1 MVPKKSP
8 RIPLELHQIKAY
20 EFYQKRLASGKEGN
34 EIDDWQQAKEYLSQ
48 HPRAIL
54 AWNLKM
60 PYRGGKRLIK
70 RLLLSLQSL
79 VRVAWKLLIFP
90 FWLFQQIPGLFARED
105 KDSRTFAIDV
115 VKTIISALGLIA
127 TLLAGIGLIVN
138 YFNSQAEMQLTQQ
151 RLITER
157 FSKAVEQIGSGKEE
171 VVIGGIY
178 SLERIAKDSPK
189 DQWTIMEVLTSY
201 IRKNSPIPSNKRQLK
216 PEAEEREKTPEKL
229 PSVSIPVQAAL
240 TVIGRRKGDNLA
252 ETTDSNKIKILDLS
266 RTNLRGAN
274 LNRANLNRASL
285 HLANLNG
292 AFLEEANLDGANLNR
307 ANLNGA
313 NLDGAKLIG
322 ANLIGAN
329 LNGANL
335 NGANLNGANLIGAKL
350 IGANLNGANLNGAFL
365 IGAFLIEANLEE
377 ANLNGANLNGAS
389 LNGAFLR
396 GAFLIGA
403 NLNGASLNGAFL
415 RGAFLNGAEGLNPE
429 QIKSA
434 CSWEKAIYTEA
445 KWDEDKQ
452 LWVVADREANQREI
466 EKLKRD
472 KNSDPPNPRLFSAL
486 CDNFCLWNREMLTGD
501 ETSTFP

>member
-8 RIPLELHQIKAY
+8 RIPLELHQIKAHQ
-20 EFYQKRLASGKEGN
+20 FYQKRLASGKEGN
-34 EIDDWQQAKEYLSQ
+34 EIDDWQQAKEYFSQ

-60 PYRGGKRLIK
+60 PYRRGKRLIK

-201 IRKNSPIPSNKRQLK
+201 IRKNSPIPSNIQQLE
-216 PEAEEREKTPEKL
+216 PEERQKALEKL

-274 LNRANLNRASL
+274 LNRANLNRANL
-285 HLANLNG
+285 DGANLNG

-307 ANLNGA
+307 ANLNRA
-313 NLDGAKLIG
+313 NLDGAKLIGANLIGAFLNGANLNGANLNGANLIG

-335 NGANLNGANLIGAKL
+335 NGAFLKGANLIGA
-350 IGANLNGANLNGAFL
+350 F
-365 IGAFLIEANLEE
+365 LEE
-377 ANLNGANLNGAS
+377 ANLNGANLNGAF
-389 LNGAFLR
+389 LNGANLD

-403 NLNGASLNGAFL
+403 FLEEANLNGANLN
-415 RGAFLNGAEGLNPE
+415 GAFLNGAEGLNPE

-434 CSWEKAIYTEA
+434 CFWEKAIYTEA

-472 KNSDPPNPRLFSAL
+472 KNSDPPNPID
-486 CDNFCLWNREMLTGD
+486 CNTK
-501 ETSTFP
+501 

>member
-8 RIPLELHQIKAY
+8 RIPLELHQIKAH

-34 EIDDWQQAKEYLSQ
+34 EIDDWQQAKEYFSQ

-60 PYRGGKRLIK
+60 PYRRGKRLIK

-127 TLLAGIGLIVN
+127 TLFAGIGLIVN

-157 FSKAVEQIGSGKEE
+157 FSKAVEQIGNPKEE

-201 IRKNSPIPSNKRQLK
+201 IRKNSPIPSNIQQLK
-216 PEAEEREKTPEKL
+216 PEERQKALEKL

-240 TVIGRRKGDNLA
+240 TVIGRRKVENDQAGDNLA
-252 ETTDSNKIKILDLS
+252 ETTDFSKIKILDLS
-266 RTNLRGAN
+266 GTNLRGAN
-274 LNRANLNRASL
+274 LT
-285 HLANLNG
+285 
-292 AFLEEANLDGANLNR
+292 EANLNR
-307 ANLNGA
+307 ANLTEANLNGA
-313 NLDGAKLIG
+313 YLNGAYLNRAYLYG
-322 ANLIGAN
+322 ANLIGAE
-329 LNGANL
+329 LIGADL
-335 NGANLNGANLIGAKL
+335 IGADLIGAKLNGANLIV
-350 IGANLNGANLNGAFL
+350 ANLT
-365 IGAFLIEANLEE
+365 E
-377 ANLNGANLNGAS
+377 ANLNRAKLNRAYLDGAYLDGAYLDGAYLNRAILFGARD
-389 LNGAFLR
+389 LH
-396 GAFLIGA
+396 
-403 NLNGASLNGAFL
+403 
-415 RGAFLNGAEGLNPE
+415 PE

-434 CSWEKAIYTEA
+434 CFWEKAIHTQA
-445 KWDEDKQ
+445 MWDGDKQ
-452 LWVVADREANQREI
+452 LWVAADPKANQRKI

-472 KNSDPPNPRLFSAL
+472 KNSDPQYPID
-486 CDNFCLWNREMLTGD
+486 CT
-501 ETSTFP
+501 TK

>member
-8 RIPLELHQIKAY
+8 RIPLELHQIKAH

-60 PYRGGKRLIK
+60 PYRRGKRLIK

-201 IRKNSPIPSNKRQLK
+201 IRKNSPIPSNIQQLE
-216 PEAEEREKTPEKL
+216 PEERQKALEKL

-240 TVIGRRKGDNLA
+240 TVIGRRKVENEQAGDNLA

-266 RTNLRGAN
+266 RTNLRGAK
-274 LNRANLNRASL
+274 
-285 HLANLNG
+285 LNG
-292 AFLEEANLDGANLNR
+292 ADL
-307 ANLNGA
+307 
-313 NLDGAKLIG
+313 K
-322 ANLIGAN
+322 GAN

-335 NGANLNGANLIGAKL
+335 NGANLNGANLIGAEL
-350 IGANLNGANLNGAFL
+350 IGAKLNGANLNRAELNGAYL
-365 IGAFLIEANLEE
+365 YR
-377 ANLNGANLNGAS
+377 ANLNGAELNGAE
-389 LNGAFLR
+389 LNGAYLYR
-396 GAFLIGA
+396 A
-403 NLNGASLNGAFL
+403 N
-415 RGAFLNGAEGLNPE
+415 LNGAEGLNPE

-434 CSWEKAIYTEA
+434 CFWEKAIYTES

-452 LWVVADREANQREI
+452 LWVAADREANQREI

-472 KNSDPPNPRLFSAL
+472 KNSDPPNPID
-486 CDNFCLWNREMLTGD
+486 CNTQ
-501 ETSTFP
+501 

>member
-8 RIPLELHQIKAY
+8 RIPLELHQIKAH

-60 PYRGGKRLIK
+60 AYRGGKRLIK

-127 TLLAGIGLIVN
+127 TLSAGIGLFVN
-138 YFNSQAEMQLTQQ
+138 YLNSQAERQLIQE

-157 FSKAVEQIGSGKEE
+157 FSKAVEQIGNTKEE

-189 DQWTIMEVLTSY
+189 DQWRIMEVLTSY
-201 IRKNSPIPSNKRQLK
+201 IRKNSPIPSNIQQLE
-216 PEAEEREKTPEKL
+216 PEEREKALEKL

-240 TVIGRRKGDNLA
+240 TVIGRRKVENDQAGDNLAETNDFAGDNLA
-252 ETTDSNKIKILDLS
+252 ETTDFSKIKILDLS

-274 LNRANLNRASL
+274 LN
-285 HLANLNG
+285 
-292 AFLEEANLDGANLNR
+292 GANLNR
-307 ANLNGA
+307 ANLWEANLNGANLNRANLYRAELKGANLIRANLKGA
-313 NLDGAKLIG
+313 NLDGANLIG
-322 ANLIGAN
+322 AKLNGAYLEGAYLNRANLNRANLDGANLEEAKLNGAKLNRANLNRANLIGAN

-335 NGANLNGANLIGAKL
+335 IAANLIAANLIAANLNGAEDLH
-350 IGANLNGANLNGAFL
+350 
-365 IGAFLIEANLEE
+365 
-377 ANLNGANLNGAS
+377 
-389 LNGAFLR
+389 
-396 GAFLIGA
+396 
-403 NLNGASLNGAFL
+403 
-415 RGAFLNGAEGLNPE
+415 PE

-434 CSWEKAIYTEA
+434 CFWEKAIHRGAY
-445 KWDEDKQ
+445 WDTDKQ
-452 LWVVADREANQREI
+452 LWVAADREANQREI

-472 KNSDPPNPRLFSAL
+472 KNSDPPNPID
-486 CDNFCLWNREMLTGD
+486 CNTK
-501 ETSTFP
+501 

>member
-8 RIPLELHQIKAY
+8 RIPLELHQIKAH

-60 PYRGGKRLIK
+60 PYRRGKRLIK

-127 TLLAGIGLIVN
+127 TLFAGIGLFVN
-138 YFNSQAEMQLTQQ
+138 YLNSQAEIQLTQQ

-157 FSKAVEQIGSGKEE
+157 FSKAVEQIGNPKEE

-201 IRKNSPIPSNKRQLK
+201 IRKNSPIPSNIQQLK
-216 PEAEEREKTPEKL
+216 PAAREKALEKL

-240 TVIGRRKGDNLA
+240 TVIGRRKVENDQAGDNLA
-252 ETTDSNKIKILDLS
+252 ETNDPNKIKFLDLS
-266 RTNLRGAN
+266 GTNLRGAF
-274 LNRANLNRASL
+274 LYRADLKGAIL
-285 HLANLNG
+285 IEANLNG
-292 AFLEEANLDGANLNR
+292 AFLYRADLKGANLIEANLNGDNLIE

-313 NLDGAKLIG
+313 NLYRAILNGAI
-322 ANLIGAN
+322 LIGAN

-335 NGANLNGANLIGAKL
+335 NGAYLIGAILDGAILNGAI
-350 IGANLNGANLNGAFL
+350 LNGANLNGA
-365 IGAFLIEANLEE
+365 I
-377 ANLNGANLNGAS
+377 LNGA
-389 LNGAFLR
+389 R
-396 GAFLIGA
+396 GLH
-403 NLNGASLNGAFL
+403 
-415 RGAFLNGAEGLNPE
+415 PE

-434 CSWEKAIYTEA
+434 CFWEKAIHTEA

-452 LWVVADREANQREI
+452 LWVAEDWKANQREI

-472 KNSDPPNPRLFSAL
+472 KNSEPPNPID
-486 CDNFCLWNREMLTGD
+486 CT
-501 ETSTFP
+501 TK

>member
-8 RIPLELHQIKAY
+8 RIPLELHQIKAH

-157 FSKAVEQIGSGKEE
+157 FSKAVEQIGSGKDKEE

-178 SLERIAKDSPK
+178 SLERIAKDSRE

-201 IRKNSPIPSNKRQLK
+201 IRKNSRIPSDIEQLE
-216 PEAEEREKTPEKL
+216 PEERQKALEKL

-240 TVIGRRKGDNLA
+240 TVIGRRKVKNDQVGDNLA
-252 ETTDSNKIKILDLS
+252 ETNDPNKIKILDLS
-266 RTNLRGAN
+266 RTNLRGAK
-274 LNRANLNRASL
+274 LNGANLNGAKLYRAYL
-285 HLANLNG
+285 YRANLNG
-292 AFLEEANLDGANLNR
+292 AFLEEAELNEANLYRAFLEEANLNGAKLNGAYLYRAYLKGANLNGAELNGANLYR
-307 ANLNGA
+307 AYLKGANLNGA
-313 NLDGAKLIG
+313 NLIE
-322 ANLIGAN
+322 ANLIEADLKGADLKGAN

-335 NGANLNGANLIGAKL
+335 NGANLNGA
-350 IGANLNGANLNGAFL
+350 
-365 IGAFLIEANLEE
+365 
-377 ANLNGANLNGAS
+377 
-389 LNGAFLR
+389 
-396 GAFLIGA
+396 
-403 NLNGASLNGAFL
+403 
-415 RGAFLNGAEGLNPE
+415 EGLNPE

-434 CSWEKAIYTEA
+434 CFWEKAIYTES
-445 KWDEDKQ
+445 KLDEDKQ
-452 LWVVADREANQREI
+452 LWVAADREANQREI

-472 KNSDPPNPRLFSAL
+472 KNSDPPNPID
-486 CDNFCLWNREMLTGD
+486 CNTK
-501 ETSTFP
+501 

>member
-8 RIPLELHQIKAY
+8 RIPLELHQIKAH

-34 EIDDWQQAKEYLSQ
+34 EIDDWQQAKEYFSQ

-60 PYRGGKRLIK
+60 PYRRGKRLIK

-79 VRVAWKLLIFP
+79 VRVACKLLIFP

-105 KDSRTFAIDV
+105 KDSRTFAIEV

-127 TLLAGIGLIVN
+127 TLLAGIGLFVN
-138 YFNSQAEMQLTQQ
+138 YLNSQAEIQLTQQ

-157 FSKAVEQIGSGKEE
+157 FSKAVEQIGNDKEE

-201 IRKNSPIPSNKRQLK
+201 IRKNSPIPSNIQQLEPAARQKAL
-216 PEAEEREKTPEKL
+216 EKL

-240 TVIGRRKGDNLA
+240 TVIGRRKVENDQAGDNLA
-252 ETTDSNKIKILDLS
+252 GTTDSNKIKFLDLS

-274 LNRANLNRASL
+274 LD
-285 HLANLNG
+285 G
-292 AFLEEANLDGANLNR
+292 ANLDGANLDGAILDGAILNRANLNR
-307 ANLNGA
+307 ANLNRA
-313 NLDGAKLIG
+313 NLDGAILDG
-322 ANLIGAN
+322 AILNEAYLGGAY
-329 LNGANL
+329 LGAAYL
-335 NGANLNGANLIGAKL
+335 GAAYLGAAYLY
-350 IGANLNGANLNGAFL
+350 
-365 IGAFLIEANLEE
+365 
-377 ANLNGANLNGAS
+377 
-389 LNGAFLR
+389 
-396 GAFLIGA
+396 
-403 NLNGASLNGAFL
+403 
-415 RGAFLNGAEGLNPE
+415 GAEHLYPE

-434 CSWEKAIYTEA
+434 CFWERAIYTQA

-452 LWVVADREANQREI
+452 LWVAADQEANRREI

-472 KNSDPPNPRLFSAL
+472 KNSDPRNPIDCNTKSF
-486 CDNFCLWNREMLTGD
+486 NW
-501 ETSTFP
+501 

>member
-8 RIPLELHQIKAY
+8 RIPLELHQIKAH

-34 EIDDWQQAKEYLSQ
+34 EIDDWQQAKEYFSQ

-60 PYRGGKRLIK
+60 PYRRGKRLIK

-127 TLLAGIGLIVN
+127 TLFAGIGLFVN
-138 YFNSQAEMQLTQQ
+138 YLNSQAEIQLTQQ

-157 FSKAVEQIGSGKEE
+157 FSKAVEQIGNTKEE

-201 IRKNSPIPSNKRQLK
+201 IRKNSPIPSNIQQLE
-216 PEAEEREKTPEKL
+216 PEERQKALEKL

-240 TVIGRRKGDNLA
+240 TVIGRRKVENDQAGDNLA
-252 ETTDSNKIKILDLS
+252 ETTNPNKIKILDLS
-266 RTNLRGAN
+266 RTNLRGAK
-274 LNRANLNRASL
+274 
-285 HLANLNG
+285 LNG
-292 AFLEEANLDGANLNR
+292 ADLKGANLDGANLN
-307 ANLNGA
+307 
-313 NLDGAKLIG
+313 GAKLWV
-322 ANLIGAN
+322 AYLNGAN

-335 NGANLNGANLIGAKL
+335 NGANLNGANLNGANLNEAYLNEAYLNEANLIRADLNRAKL
-350 IGANLNGANLNGAFL
+350 NGASLNRANLIEANLNRADLNRAKLNGANLNR
-365 IGAFLIEANLEE
+365 
-377 ANLNGANLNGAS
+377 ANLNRA
-389 LNGAFLR
+389 R
-396 GAFLIGA
+396 GLH
-403 NLNGASLNGAFL
+403 
-415 RGAFLNGAEGLNPE
+415 PE

-434 CSWEKAIYTEA
+434 CFWEKAIHTEA

-452 LWVVADREANQREI
+452 LWVAEDWKANQREI
-466 EKLKRD
+466 DKLKRD
-472 KNSDPPNPRLFSAL
+472 KNSDPPNPID
-486 CDNFCLWNREMLTGD
+486 CT
-501 ETSTFP
+501 TK

>member
-8 RIPLELHQIKAY
+8 RIPLELHQIKAH

-34 EIDDWQQAKEYLSQ
+34 EIDDWQQAKEYFSQ

-105 KDSRTFAIDV
+105 KDSRTFAIEV

-127 TLLAGIGLIVN
+127 TLLAGIGLFVN
-138 YFNSQAEMQLTQQ
+138 YLNSQAERQLIQE

-157 FSKAVEQIGSGKEE
+157 FSKAVEQIGNTKEE

-201 IRKNSPIPSNKRQLK
+201 IRKNSPIPSNIQQLE
-216 PEAEEREKTPEKL
+216 PEERQKALEKL

-240 TVIGRRKGDNLA
+240 TVIGRRKVENDQAGDNLA
-252 ETTDSNKIKILDLS
+252 ETTDPNKIKILDLS

-274 LNRANLNRASL
+274 LI
-285 HLANLNG
+285 
-292 AFLEEANLDGANLNR
+292 GANLI
-307 ANLNGA
+307 GA
-313 NLDGAKLIG
+313 NLIGANLEGANLIGANLIGADLIG

-329 LNGANL
+329 LNGAYL
-335 NGANLNGANLIGAKL
+335 IRANLNGAYLIRADLNGAYLKGAYLKGADLWGAKL
-350 IGANLNGANLNGAFL
+350 WGANLNEANLYGARLNGADLYRAKLKGANLNRANLKGANLNGANLNGADL
-365 IGAFLIEANLEE
+365 IGAE
-377 ANLNGANLNGAS
+377 
-389 LNGAFLR
+389 
-396 GAFLIGA
+396 LIGA
-403 NLNGASLNGAFL
+403 NLY
-415 RGAFLNGAEGLNPE
+415 GAEDLNPE
-429 QIKSA
+429 RIKSA
-434 CSWEKAIYTEA
+434 CFWEKAIHTQA
-445 KWDEDKQ
+445 KWDFDKE
-452 LWVVADREANQREI
+452 LWVAEDPKANQREI

-472 KNSDPPNPRLFSAL
+472 KNSDPRNPINCNTKSF
-486 CDNFCLWNREMLTGD
+486 N
-501 ETSTFP
+501 

>member
-8 RIPLELHQIKAY
+8 RIPLELHQIKAH

-34 EIDDWQQAKEYLSQ
+34 EIDDWQQAKEYFSQ

-127 TLLAGIGLIVN
+127 TLFAGIGIALN
-138 YFNSQAEMQLTQQ
+138 YGNSQAEIQLTQQ

-201 IRKNSPIPSNKRQLK
+201 IRKNSPIPSNIQQLE
-216 PEAEEREKTPEKL
+216 PEERQKALEKL

-240 TVIGRRKGDNLA
+240 TVIGRRKVENDQAGDNLA

-266 RTNLRGAN
+266 RTNLRE
-274 LNRANLNRASL
+274 
-285 HLANLNG
+285 ANLNG
-292 AFLEEANLDGANLNR
+292 ANLDGANLNGANLNR

-313 NLDGAKLIG
+313 YLNGAYLIEAILYRANLNGAYLNG
-322 ANLIGAN
+322 ANLNGAHLNGAILNGAILNGAILFGADLYGAHLNGAILNEAYLNRANLNGAHLNGAYLNRANLNRANLYGANLNEAYLYGAN

-335 NGANLNGANLIGAKL
+335 NEAKDL
-350 IGANLNGANLNGAFL
+350 H
-365 IGAFLIEANLEE
+365 
-377 ANLNGANLNGAS
+377 
-389 LNGAFLR
+389 
-396 GAFLIGA
+396 
-403 NLNGASLNGAFL
+403 
-415 RGAFLNGAEGLNPE
+415 PE

-434 CSWEKAIYTEA
+434 CFWERAIYTEA

-452 LWVVADREANQREI
+452 LWVAEDREANQREI

-472 KNSDPPNPRLFSAL
+472 KNSDPPNPID
-486 CDNFCLWNREMLTGD
+486 CT
-501 ETSTFP
+501 TK

>member
-127 TLLAGIGLIVN
+127 TLSAGIGLFVN
-138 YFNSQAEMQLTQQ
+138 YLNSQAERQLIQE

-157 FSKAVEQIGSGKEE
+157 FSKAVEQIGNTKEE

-201 IRKNSPIPSNKRQLK
+201 IRKNSPIPSNIEQLK
-216 PEAEEREKTPEKL
+216 PEERQKALEKL

-240 TVIGRRKGDNLA
+240 TVIGRRKVENDQAGDNLA

-266 RTNLRGAN
+266 RTNLREANLILANLDGANLNGAN
-274 LNRANLNRASL
+274 LNRANLNRA
-285 HLANLNG
+285 
-292 AFLEEANLDGANLNR
+292 NLNR
-307 ANLNGA
+307 ADLNGADLKGA
-313 NLDGAKLIG
+313 NLDGADLKGAYLWVAYLNGAYLNGAYLKGAELIG
-322 ANLIGAN
+322 AELIEAELYRAN
-329 LNGANL
+329 LYRANL
-335 NGANLNGANLIGAKL
+335 YRANLYRAN
-350 IGANLNGANLNGAFL
+350 
-365 IGAFLIEANLEE
+365 LIEANLK
-377 ANLNGANLNGAS
+377 GANLK
-389 LNGAFLR
+389 
-396 GAFLIGA
+396 GA
-403 NLNGASLNGAFL
+403 NLKGANLILANL
-415 RGAFLNGAEGLNPE
+415 YGAEDLYPE

-434 CSWEKAIYTEA
+434 CFWEKAIYTEP
-445 KWDEDKQ
+445 KWDEDTE
-452 LWVVADREANQREI
+452 LWVAADREANQREI

-472 KNSDPPNPRLFSAL
+472 KNSDPPNPID
-486 CDNFCLWNREMLTGD
+486 CNTK
-501 ETSTFP
+501 

>member
-8 RIPLELHQIKAY
+8 RIPLELHQIKAH
-20 EFYQKRLASGKEGN
+20 EFYQKRLASGKEGS
-34 EIDDWQQAKEYLSQ
+34 EIDDWQQAKEYFSQ

-60 PYRGGKRLIK
+60 PYRRGKRLIK

-127 TLLAGIGLIVN
+127 TLFAGIGLFVN
-138 YFNSQAEMQLTQQ
+138 YLNSQAEIQLTQQ

-157 FSKAVEQIGSGKEE
+157 FSKAVEQIGNTKEE

-201 IRKNSPIPSNKRQLK
+201 IRKNSPIPSNIEQLK
-216 PEAEEREKTPEKL
+216 PEERQKAPEKL

-240 TVIGRRKGDNLA
+240 TVIGRRKVENDQAGDNLA

-266 RTNLRGAN
+266 RTNLREANLIGAYLNGAYLNGAYLNEAYLNGAYLNGAN
-274 LNRANLNRASL
+274 LYRAILYRANLDGAYLNGAKLNGADLKGANLNGAYLNGAYLNGAKLWGAYLKGANLNGAYLNRANLNRADL
-285 HLANLNG
+285 KGADLNGADLKGANLNG
-292 AFLEEANLDGANLNR
+292 AYLNGAYLK
-307 ANLNGA
+307 GA
-313 NLDGAKLIG
+313 NLDGAYLNGAKLNG
-322 ANLIGAN
+322 ADLKGAN

-335 NGANLNGANLIGAKL
+335 NGA
-350 IGANLNGANLNGAFL
+350 
-365 IGAFLIEANLEE
+365 
-377 ANLNGANLNGAS
+377 
-389 LNGAFLR
+389 
-396 GAFLIGA
+396 
-403 NLNGASLNGAFL
+403 
-415 RGAFLNGAEGLNPE
+415 EGLNRE

-434 CSWEKAIYTEA
+434 CFWERAIYTEA

-452 LWVVADREANQREI
+452 LWVAADREANQREI

-472 KNSDPPNPRLFSAL
+472 KNSDPPNPID
-486 CDNFCLWNREMLTGD
+486 CNTK
-501 ETSTFP
+501 

>member
-105 KDSRTFAIDV
+105 KDSRTFAIEV

-127 TLLAGIGLIVN
+127 TLSAGIGLFVN
-138 YFNSQAEMQLTQQ
+138 YLNSQAERQLIQE

-157 FSKAVEQIGSGKEE
+157 FSKAVEQIGNTKEE

-201 IRKNSPIPSNKRQLK
+201 IRKNSPIPSNIQQLE
-216 PEAEEREKTPEKL
+216 PEEREKALEKL

-240 TVIGRRKGDNLA
+240 TVIGRRKVENDQAGDNLA

-266 RTNLRGAN
+266 RTNLREANLIGAYLNGANLNLANLNGAN
-274 LNRANLNRASL
+274 LNRANLNRA
-285 HLANLNG
+285 NLNG
-292 AFLEEANLDGANLNR
+292 AELYR

-313 NLDGAKLIG
+313 NLKGANLNEANLIG
-322 ANLIGAN
+322 ANLKGANLNGAELYRANLNGAILYRAN

-335 NGANLNGANLIGAKL
+335 NGANLNGAILYR
-350 IGANLNGANLNGAFL
+350 ANLNGANLNGA
-365 IGAFLIEANLEE
+365 N
-377 ANLNGANLNGAS
+377 
-389 LNGAFLR
+389 
-396 GAFLIGA
+396 
-403 NLNGASLNGAFL
+403 
-415 RGAFLNGAEGLNPE
+415 LNGAEGLNPE

-434 CSWEKAIYTEA
+434 CFWEKAIYTES

-452 LWVVADREANQREI
+452 LWVAEDWKANQREI

-472 KNSDPPNPRLFSAL
+472 KNSDPPNPID
-486 CDNFCLWNREMLTGD
+486 CNTK
-501 ETSTFP
+501 

>member
-8 RIPLELHQIKAY
+8 RIPLELHQIKAH

-157 FSKAVEQIGSGKEE
+157 FSKAVEQIGSGKDKEE

-201 IRKNSPIPSNKRQLK
+201 IRKNSRIPSDIEQLE
-216 PEAEEREKTPEKL
+216 PEERQKALEKL

-240 TVIGRRKGDNLA
+240 TVIGRLKVKNDQVGDNLA
-252 ETTDSNKIKILDLS
+252 ETNDPNKIKILDLS
-266 RTNLRGAN
+266 RTNLRGAK
-274 LNRANLNRASL
+274 LNGANLNGANLYRAYL
-285 HLANLNG
+285 YRANLNG
-292 AFLEEANLDGANLNR
+292 AFLEEAELNGAYLNR
-307 ANLNGA
+307 AFLEEANLNGA
-313 NLDGAKLIG
+313 KLNGAYLYRAYLKGANLNGAELNGANLYRAYLKGANLNGAKLNG
-322 ANLIGAN
+322 ANLIEADLKGADLKGAN

-335 NGANLNGANLIGAKL
+335 NGANLNGA
-350 IGANLNGANLNGAFL
+350 
-365 IGAFLIEANLEE
+365 
-377 ANLNGANLNGAS
+377 
-389 LNGAFLR
+389 
-396 GAFLIGA
+396 
-403 NLNGASLNGAFL
+403 
-415 RGAFLNGAEGLNPE
+415 EGLNPE

-434 CSWEKAIYTEA
+434 CFWEKAIYTES
-445 KWDEDKQ
+445 KLDEDKQ
-452 LWVVADREANQREI
+452 LWVAADREANQREI

-472 KNSDPPNPRLFSAL
+472 KNSDPRNPIDCNTKQQFS
-486 CDNFCLWNREMLTGD
+486 F
-501 ETSTFP
+501 

>member
-8 RIPLELHQIKAY
+8 RIPLELHQIKAH

-34 EIDDWQQAKEYLSQ
+34 EIDDWQQAKEYFSQ

-157 FSKAVEQIGSGKEE
+157 FSKAVEQIGNTKEE

-201 IRKNSPIPSNKRQLK
+201 IRKNSPIPSNIEQLE
-216 PEAEEREKTPEKL
+216 PEERQKALEKL

-240 TVIGRRKGDNLA
+240 TVIGRRKVENDQAGDNLA
-252 ETTDSNKIKILDLS
+252 ETTDPNKIKILDLS
-266 RTNLRGAN
+266 GTNLRKAYLNGAN
-274 LNRANLNRASL
+274 LNRANLIGANLIGANLIGANLRLADL
-285 HLANLNG
+285 EGANLNG
-292 AFLEEANLDGANLNR
+292 ADLKG

-313 NLDGAKLIG
+313 YLNGAYLNGAYLNGAYLNGAYLNG

-329 LNGANL
+329 LNGAYL
-335 NGANLNGANLIGAKL
+335 NGAYLNRANLNGAYL
-350 IGANLNGANLNGAFL
+350 IGANLNGAYLNGAV
-365 IGAFLIEANLEE
+365 
-377 ANLNGANLNGAS
+377 
-389 LNGAFLR
+389 
-396 GAFLIGA
+396 
-403 NLNGASLNGAFL
+403 
-415 RGAFLNGAEGLNPE
+415 GLNPE

-434 CSWEKAIYTEA
+434 CFWERAIHTQA

-452 LWVVADREANQREI
+452 LWVAADREANQREI
-466 EKLKRD
+466 DKLKRD
-472 KNSDPPNPRLFSAL
+472 KNSDPPNPIN
-486 CDNFCLWNREMLTGD
+486 CNTQ
-501 ETSTFP
+501 

>member
-8 RIPLELHQIKAY
+8 RIPLELHQIKAH

-34 EIDDWQQAKEYLSQ
+34 EIDDWQQAKEYFSQ

-60 PYRGGKRLIK
+60 PYRRGKRLIK

-201 IRKNSPIPSNKRQLK
+201 IRKNSPIPSNIEQLK
-216 PEAEEREKTPEKL
+216 PEERQKALEKL

-240 TVIGRRKGDNLA
+240 TVIGRRKVENDQAGDNLA
-252 ETTDSNKIKILDLS
+252 ETTNPNKIKILDLS
-266 RTNLRGAN
+266 GTNLRGADLIGAN
-274 LNRANLNRASL
+274 LFGANLFGANLYGAKLWVAYLNGANLFGANLNRADLNRAKLNRANLNRANL
-285 HLANLNG
+285 YGAYLNLANLNLANLNLANLNLANLNLANLNG
-292 AFLEEANLDGANLNR
+292 AY
-307 ANLNGA
+307 
-313 NLDGAKLIG
+313 
-322 ANLIGAN
+322 

-335 NGANLNGANLIGAKL
+335 NGAKLNGANLIGADLIGADL
-350 IGANLNGANLNGAFL
+350 IGANLDGANLW
-365 IGAFLIEANLEE
+365 
-377 ANLNGANLNGAS
+377 
-389 LNGAFLR
+389 
-396 GAFLIGA
+396 
-403 NLNGASLNGAFL
+403 
-415 RGAFLNGAEGLNPE
+415 GAEVDPK

-434 CSWEKAIYTEA
+434 CFWESAIYTQG

-452 LWVVADREANQREI
+452 LWVAADPKANQREI
-466 EKLKRD
+466 DKLKRD
-472 KNSDPPNPRLFSAL
+472 KNSDPPNPINCTTKYRLYY
-486 CDNFCLWNREMLTGD
+486 
-501 ETSTFP
+501 

>member
-1 MVPKKSP
+1 MAQKKSP
-8 RIPLELHQIKAY
+8 RIPLELHQIKAH

-34 EIDDWQQAKEYLSQ
+34 EIDDWQQAKEYFSQ
-48 HPRAIL
+48 HPRAIF

-127 TLLAGIGLIVN
+127 TLSAGIGLFVN
-138 YFNSQAEMQLTQQ
+138 YRNSQAEMRLTQE

-157 FSKAVEQIGSGKEE
+157 FSKAVEQIGNTKEE

-201 IRKNSPIPSNKRQLK
+201 IRKNSPIPSNIQQLK
-216 PEAEEREKTPEKL
+216 PEERQKALEKL

-240 TVIGRRKGDNLA
+240 TVIGRRKVENDQAGDNLA
-252 ETTDSNKIKILDLS
+252 ETNDPYKIKFLDLS
-266 RTNLRGAN
+266 GTNLR
-274 LNRANLNRASL
+274 
-285 HLANLNG
+285 
-292 AFLEEANLDGANLNR
+292 E

-313 NLDGAKLIG
+313 NLIGADLIG

-329 LNGANL
+329 LNGAYLNGAKLWGAYLDGANL
-335 NGANLNGANLIGAKL
+335 NGANLNGANLILANL
-350 IGANLNGANLNGAFL
+350 NRAYLYGANLYGAQLYRANLYRANLYGAILYRANLKGANLK
-365 IGAFLIEANLEE
+365 
-377 ANLNGANLNGAS
+377 GANLK
-389 LNGAFLR
+389 
-396 GAFLIGA
+396 GA
-403 NLNGASLNGAFL
+403 NLKGANLILANLILANL
-415 RGAFLNGAEGLNPE
+415 YGAEDLYPE

-434 CSWEKAIYTEA
+434 CFWEKAIYTES

-452 LWVVADREANQREI
+452 LWVAEDPKANQREI

-472 KNSDPPNPRLFSAL
+472 KNSDPRNPIN
-486 CDNFCLWNREMLTGD
+486 CNTK
-501 ETSTFP
+501 

>member
-20 EFYQKRLASGKEGN
+20 EFYQQRLASGKEGN
-34 EIDDWQQAKEYLSQ
+34 EIDDWQQAKEYFSQ

-60 PYRGGKRLIK
+60 PYRRGKRLIK

-138 YFNSQAEMQLTQQ
+138 YFNSQAEIQLTQQ

-157 FSKAVEQIGSGKEE
+157 FSKAVEQIGNTKEE

-201 IRKNSPIPSNKRQLK
+201 IRKNSPIPSNIQQLK
-216 PEAEEREKTPEKL
+216 PEERKKALEKL

-240 TVIGRRKGDNLA
+240 TVIGRRKVENDQAGDNLA
-252 ETTDSNKIKILDLS
+252 GTTDSNKIKFLDLS

-274 LNRANLNRASL
+274 LDGANLDGAI
-285 HLANLNG
+285 LNG
-292 AFLEEANLDGANLNR
+292 AILFGANLDGANLN
-307 ANLNGA
+307 
-313 NLDGAKLIG
+313 
-322 ANLIGAN
+322 
-329 LNGANL
+329 
-335 NGANLNGANLIGAKL
+335 
-350 IGANLNGANLNGAFL
+350 
-365 IGAFLIEANLEE
+365 EANLY
-377 ANLNGANLNGAS
+377 GAV
-389 LNGAFLR
+389 
-396 GAFLIGA
+396 
-403 NLNGASLNGAFL
+403 
-415 RGAFLNGAEGLNPE
+415 GLNPE
-429 QIKSA
+429 RIKSA
-434 CSWEKAIYTEA
+434 CFWEKAIYTGS
-445 KWDEDKQ
+445 KWDKDKK
-452 LWVVADREANQREI
+452 LWVAADREANQREI
-466 EKLKRD
+466 EKLKGD
-472 KNSDPPNPRLFSAL
+472 KNSDPPNPIDCNTKYF
-486 CDNFCLWNREMLTGD
+486 N
-501 ETSTFP
+501 

>member
-8 RIPLELHQIKAY
+8 RIPLELHQIKAHQ
-20 EFYQKRLASGKEGN
+20 FYQKRLASGKEGN
-34 EIDDWQQAKEYLSQ
+34 EIDDWQQAKEYFSQ
-48 HPRAIL
+48 HPRAIF

-127 TLLAGIGLIVN
+127 TLFAGIGLFVN
-138 YFNSQAEMQLTQQ
+138 YLNSQAERQLIQE

-157 FSKAVEQIGSGKEE
+157 FSKAVEQIGNPKEE

-201 IRKNSPIPSNKRQLK
+201 IRKNSPIPSNIEQLE
-216 PEAEEREKTPEKL
+216 PEERQKALEKL

-240 TVIGRRKGDNLA
+240 TVIGRRKVENDQAGDNLA

-266 RTNLRGAN
+266 RTNLREANLNGANLNGAQLYRANLYGAYLYRANLYRANLYRANLKGANLKGANLKGANLILANLILAN
-274 LNRANLNRASL
+274 LNRAY
-285 HLANLNG
+285 LNG
-292 AFLEEANLDGANLNR
+292 AYLNRANLNR

-313 NLDGAKLIG
+313 NLEEAKLNG
-322 ANLIGAN
+322 AYLNRANLNRANLIGAN
-329 LNGANL
+329 LNGAYL
-335 NGANLNGANLIGAKL
+335 EEANLNGAYL
-350 IGANLNGANLNGAFL
+350 IGANLNGAV
-365 IGAFLIEANLEE
+365 
-377 ANLNGANLNGAS
+377 
-389 LNGAFLR
+389 
-396 GAFLIGA
+396 
-403 NLNGASLNGAFL
+403 
-415 RGAFLNGAEGLNPE
+415 GLNPE

-434 CSWEKAIYTEA
+434 CFWERAIYTEA
-445 KWDEDKQ
+445 KWDKDKK
-452 LWVVADREANQREI
+452 LWVAADREANQREI

-472 KNSDPPNPRLFSAL
+472 KNSDPRNPID
-486 CDNFCLWNREMLTGD
+486 CNTK
-501 ETSTFP
+501 

>member
-1 MVPKKSP
+1 MVPRKSP
-8 RIPLELHQIKAY
+8 RIPLELHQIKAH

-201 IRKNSPIPSNKRQLK
+201 IRKNSPIPSNIEQLE
-216 PEAEEREKTPEKL
+216 PEERQKALEKL

-240 TVIGRRKGDNLA
+240 TVIGRRKVENDQAGDNLA
-252 ETTDSNKIKILDLS
+252 ETTDFNKTKFLDLS
-266 RTNLRGAN
+266 RTNLR
-274 LNRANLNRASL
+274 
-285 HLANLNG
+285 
-292 AFLEEANLDGANLNR
+292 E

-313 NLDGAKLIG
+313 NLDGADLNRANLDEAILYRAILKG
-322 ANLIGAN
+322 AYLFGAELIGAN
-329 LNGANL
+329 LNGAELIGANLYGANL
-335 NGANLNGANLIGAKL
+335 NRANLIGANLGANLYGANLNGAYLWGAKVD
-350 IGANLNGANLNGAFL
+350 
-365 IGAFLIEANLEE
+365 
-377 ANLNGANLNGAS
+377 
-389 LNGAFLR
+389 
-396 GAFLIGA
+396 
-403 NLNGASLNGAFL
+403 
-415 RGAFLNGAEGLNPE
+415 PK

-434 CSWEKAIYTEA
+434 CFWEKAIHTQV
-445 KWDEDKQ
+445 KWDKDKQ
-452 LWVVADREANQREI
+452 LWVAADREANQREI

-472 KNSDPPNPRLFSAL
+472 KNSDPRNPID
-486 CDNFCLWNREMLTGD
+486 CNTK
-501 ETSTFP
+501 

>member
-1 MVPKKSP
+1 MVPRKSP
-8 RIPLELHQIKAY
+8 RIPLELHQIKAHQ
-20 EFYQKRLASGKEGN
+20 FYQKRLASGKEGN
-34 EIDDWQQAKEYLSQ
+34 EIDDWQQAKEYFSQ

-127 TLLAGIGLIVN
+127 TLSAGIGLFVN
-138 YFNSQAEMQLTQQ
+138 YLNSQAEIQLIQE

-201 IRKNSPIPSNKRQLK
+201 IRKNSPIPSNIQQLE
-216 PEAEEREKTPEKL
+216 PEERQKALEKL

-240 TVIGRRKGDNLA
+240 TVIGRRKVENDQAGDNLA
-252 ETTDSNKIKILDLS
+252 ETTYFNKTKILDLS
-266 RTNLRGAN
+266 QTNLR
-274 LNRANLNRASL
+274 
-285 HLANLNG
+285 
-292 AFLEEANLDGANLNR
+292 EANLIL
-307 ANLNGA
+307 
-313 NLDGAKLIG
+313 
-322 ANLIGAN
+322 
-329 LNGANL
+329 ANL
-335 NGANLNGANLIGAKL
+335 NGANLNGANLIGANLIGAYLNGAFLVQANL
-350 IGANLNGANLNGAFL
+350 IGANLNRAILNGANLIGANLTGAELFGANLKEAGLIGAELNGANLIVANLDGANLDGAELNGANLDGANLNGA
-365 IGAFLIEANLEE
+365 I
-377 ANLNGANLNGAS
+377 
-389 LNGAFLR
+389 
-396 GAFLIGA
+396 
-403 NLNGASLNGAFL
+403 
-415 RGAFLNGAEGLNPE
+415 LNGAEGLNPK

-434 CSWEKAIYTEA
+434 CFWEKAIYTES

-452 LWVVADREANQREI
+452 LWVAADREANQREI

-472 KNSDPPNPRLFSAL
+472 KNSDPPNPID
-486 CDNFCLWNREMLTGD
+486 CNTK
-501 ETSTFP
+501 

>member
-1 MVPKKSP
+1 MAQKKSP

-34 EIDDWQQAKEYLSQ
+34 EIDDWQQAKEYFSQ

-127 TLLAGIGLIVN
+127 TLLAGIGLFVN
-138 YFNSQAEMQLTQQ
+138 YLNSQAEIQLTQQ

-157 FSKAVEQIGSGKEE
+157 FSKAVEQIGNTKEE

-201 IRKNSPIPSNKRQLK
+201 IRKNSPIPSNIEQLK
-216 PEAEEREKTPEKL
+216 PEERQKALEKL

-240 TVIGRRKGDNLA
+240 TVIGRRKVENDQAGDNLA

-266 RTNLRGAN
+266 RTNLREANLILANLDGANLNGAN
-274 LNRANLNRASL
+274 LNRANLNRA
-285 HLANLNG
+285 
-292 AFLEEANLDGANLNR
+292 NLNR
-307 ANLNGA
+307 ADLNGADLKGA
-313 NLDGAKLIG
+313 NLDGADLKGAYLWVAYLNGAYLNGAYLKGAELIG
-322 ANLIGAN
+322 AELIEAELYRAN
-329 LNGANL
+329 LYRANL
-335 NGANLNGANLIGAKL
+335 YRANLYRAN
-350 IGANLNGANLNGAFL
+350 
-365 IGAFLIEANLEE
+365 LIEANLK
-377 ANLNGANLNGAS
+377 GANLK
-389 LNGAFLR
+389 
-396 GAFLIGA
+396 GA
-403 NLNGASLNGAFL
+403 NLKGANLILANL
-415 RGAFLNGAEGLNPE
+415 YGAEDLYPE

-434 CSWEKAIYTEA
+434 CFWEKAIYTEP
-445 KWDEDKQ
+445 KWDEDTE
-452 LWVVADREANQREI
+452 LWVAADREANQREI

-472 KNSDPPNPRLFSAL
+472 KNSDPPNPID
-486 CDNFCLWNREMLTGD
+486 CNTK
-501 ETSTFP
+501 

>member
-216 PEAEEREKTPEKL
+216 PEGEEREKTPEKL

-274 LNRANLNRASL
+274 LNRANLNRANL
-285 HLANLNG
+285 DGANLNG

-322 ANLIGAN
+322 ANLMGAN

-377 ANLNGANLNGAS
+377 ANLNGAYLNGAS
-389 LNGAFLR
+389 LDGAYLDRANLNRANLDGADLNRAYLEGADLDGANLNRANLR
-396 GAFLIGA
+396 GAFLI
-403 NLNGASLNGAFL
+403 
-415 RGAFLNGAEGLNPE
+415 GAEGLNPE

-452 LWVVADREANQREI
+452 LWVAADREANQREI
-466 EKLKRD
+466 DKLKRD
-472 KNSDPPNPRLFSAL
+472 KNSDPPNLID
-486 CDNFCLWNREMLTGD
+486 CNTK
-501 ETSTFP
+501 

>member
-8 RIPLELHQIKAY
+8 RIPLELHQIKAH

-105 KDSRTFAIDV
+105 KDSRTFAIEV

-127 TLLAGIGLIVN
+127 TLFAGIGLIVN

-157 FSKAVEQIGSGKEE
+157 FSKAVEQIGNTKEE

-189 DQWTIMEVLTSY
+189 DQWTIMEVLISY
-201 IRKNSPIPSNKRQLK
+201 IRKNSPIPSNIEQLEPAARQKAL
-216 PEAEEREKTPEKL
+216 EKL

-240 TVIGRRKGDNLA
+240 TVIGRRKVENDQAGDNLA
-252 ETTDSNKIKILDLS
+252 GTTDSNKIKILDLS
-266 RTNLRGAN
+266 GTNLRG
-274 LNRANLNRASL
+274 
-285 HLANLNG
+285 
-292 AFLEEANLDGANLNR
+292 ANLDGANLNR
-307 ANLNGA
+307 AILDGANLKGAYLDGANLYGA
-313 NLDGAKLIG
+313 NLDGANLYGANLYGADLIGADLIGANLNRANLIGADLIGADLIGANLNRANLIG

-335 NGANLNGANLIGAKL
+335 NGANLDGANLY
-350 IGANLNGANLNGAFL
+350 GANLYGAYLNGANLD
-365 IGAFLIEANLEE
+365 
-377 ANLNGANLNGAS
+377 GANLD
-389 LNGAFLR
+389 
-396 GAFLIGA
+396 GA
-403 NLNGASLNGAFL
+403 NLDGAV
-415 RGAFLNGAEGLNPE
+415 GLNPE

-434 CSWEKAIYTEA
+434 CFWERAIHTQA
-445 KWDEDKQ
+445 KWDFDKE
-452 LWVVADREANQREI
+452 LWVAADREANQREI
-466 EKLKRD
+466 DKLKRD
-472 KNSDPPNPRLFSAL
+472 KNSDPPNPID
-486 CDNFCLWNREMLTGD
+486 CT
-501 ETSTFP
+501 TK

>member
-8 RIPLELHQIKAY
+8 RIPLELHQIKAH

-34 EIDDWQQAKEYLSQ
+34 EIDDWQQAKEYFSQ

-60 PYRGGKRLIK
+60 PYRRGKRLIK

-127 TLLAGIGLIVN
+127 TLFAGIGLFVN
-138 YFNSQAEMQLTQQ
+138 YLNSQAEIQLTQQ

-157 FSKAVEQIGSGKEE
+157 FSKAVEQIGNTKEE

-201 IRKNSPIPSNKRQLK
+201 IRKNSPIPSNIQQLE
-216 PEAEEREKTPEKL
+216 PEERQKALEKL

-240 TVIGRRKGDNLA
+240 TVIGRRKVENDQAGDNLA
-252 ETTDSNKIKILDLS
+252 GTTNPNKIKFLDLS
-266 RTNLRGAN
+266 GTNLRGAD
-274 LNRANLNRASL
+274 LIGANLNR
-285 HLANLNG
+285 
-292 AFLEEANLDGANLNR
+292 ANLDGANLNR
-307 ANLNGA
+307 ANLIEANLNRA
-313 NLDGAKLIG
+313 NLD
-322 ANLIGAN
+322 GAN

-335 NGANLNGANLIGAKL
+335 NLANLNLANLNLANLNLANLNGAYLNGAKLNGANLIGADLIGADLIGADLIGADLIGADLIGADL
-350 IGANLNGANLNGAFL
+350 IGANLDGANLW
-365 IGAFLIEANLEE
+365 
-377 ANLNGANLNGAS
+377 
-389 LNGAFLR
+389 
-396 GAFLIGA
+396 
-403 NLNGASLNGAFL
+403 
-415 RGAFLNGAEGLNPE
+415 GAEVDPK

-434 CSWEKAIYTEA
+434 CFWESAIYTQG

-452 LWVVADREANQREI
+452 LWVAADPKANQREI
-466 EKLKRD
+466 DKLKRD
-472 KNSDPPNPRLFSAL
+472 KNSDPPNPINCTTKYRLYY
-486 CDNFCLWNREMLTGD
+486 
-501 ETSTFP
+501 

>member
-1 MVPKKSP
+1 
-8 RIPLELHQIKAY
+8 LHQIKAH

-127 TLLAGIGLIVN
+127 TLFAGIGLFVN
-138 YFNSQAEMQLTQQ
+138 YLNSQAEIQLTQQ

-157 FSKAVEQIGSGKEE
+157 FSKAVEQIGNTKEE

-201 IRKNSPIPSNKRQLK
+201 IRKNSPIPSNIQQLE
-216 PEAEEREKTPEKL
+216 PEERQKALEKL

-240 TVIGRRKGDNLA
+240 TVIGRRKVENDQAGDNLA
-252 ETTDSNKIKILDLS
+252 ETTNPNKIKILDLS
-266 RTNLRGAN
+266 RTNLRGAYLKGAN
-274 LNRANLNRASL
+274 LSGANLFGANLYGAYLNRANLY
-285 HLANLNG
+285 
-292 AFLEEANLDGANLNR
+292 GANLYGANLYGAYLYR
-307 ANLNGA
+307 ANLYGA
-313 NLDGAKLIG
+313 DLKGAYLKG
-322 ANLIGAN
+322 AYLYGAILIGAN
-329 LNGANL
+329 LNGAILNRAILNGAILNRAIL
-335 NGANLNGANLIGAKL
+335 NGANLYGAYLYGAV
-350 IGANLNGANLNGAFL
+350 
-365 IGAFLIEANLEE
+365 
-377 ANLNGANLNGAS
+377 
-389 LNGAFLR
+389 
-396 GAFLIGA
+396 
-403 NLNGASLNGAFL
+403 
-415 RGAFLNGAEGLNPE
+415 GLNPE

-434 CSWEKAIYTEA
+434 CFWESAIYTQG

-452 LWVVADREANQREI
+452 LWVAADREANQREI
-466 EKLKRD
+466 DKLKRD
-472 KNSDPPNPRLFSAL
+472 KNSDPPNPIDCNTKYF
-486 CDNFCLWNREMLTGD
+486 N
-501 ETSTFP
+501 

>member
-20 EFYQKRLASGKEGN
+20 EFYQQRLASGKEGN
-34 EIDDWQQAKEYLSQ
+34 EIDDWQQAKEYFSQ

-60 PYRGGKRLIK
+60 PYRRGKRLIK

-157 FSKAVEQIGSGKEE
+157 FSKAVEQIGNNKEE

-201 IRKNSPIPSNKRQLK
+201 IRKNSPIPSNIEQLK
-216 PEAEEREKTPEKL
+216 PEERKKALEKL

-240 TVIGRRKGDNLA
+240 TVIGRRKVENDQAGDNLA
-252 ETTDSNKIKILDLS
+252 ETTDSHKIKFLDLS
-266 RTNLRGAN
+266 GTNLRGANLILANLNGANLIGANLNEAYLYGAYLNEAYLYGAYLNRAYLNEAYLNRAYLDRAYLNEAYLNGALLDRADLIGADLNEADLIGAN
-274 LNRANLNRASL
+274 LNRANLNRA
-285 HLANLNG
+285 
-292 AFLEEANLDGANLNR
+292 NLNR
-307 ANLNGA
+307 ANL
-313 NLDGAKLIG
+313 IG
-322 ANLIGAN
+322 AV
-329 LNGANL
+329 
-335 NGANLNGANLIGAKL
+335 
-350 IGANLNGANLNGAFL
+350 
-365 IGAFLIEANLEE
+365 
-377 ANLNGANLNGAS
+377 
-389 LNGAFLR
+389 
-396 GAFLIGA
+396 
-403 NLNGASLNGAFL
+403 
-415 RGAFLNGAEGLNPE
+415 GLNPE

-434 CSWEKAIYTEA
+434 CFWERAIHTQA

-452 LWVVADREANQREI
+452 LWVAADREANQREI
-466 EKLKRD
+466 DKLKRD
-472 KNSDPPNPRLFSAL
+472 KNSDPPNPID
-486 CDNFCLWNREMLTGD
+486 CT
-501 ETSTFP
+501 TK

>member
-216 PEAEEREKTPEKL
+216 PEGEEREKTPEKL

-266 RTNLRGAN
+266 RTNLREAN
-274 LNRANLNRASL
+274 LIRANLDRAYL
-285 HLANLNG
+285 YRAYLN
-292 AFLEEANLDGANLNR
+292 EAELY
-307 ANLNGA
+307 
-313 NLDGAKLIG
+313 
-322 ANLIGAN
+322 
-329 LNGANL
+329 
-335 NGANLNGANLIGAKL
+335 
-350 IGANLNGANLNGAFL
+350 
-365 IGAFLIEANLEE
+365 
-377 ANLNGANLNGAS
+377 
-389 LNGAFLR
+389 
-396 GAFLIGA
+396 
-403 NLNGASLNGAFL
+403 
-415 RGAFLNGAEGLNPE
+415 GAELYGAYLYGAYLYGAEDLYPE

-434 CSWEKAIYTEA
+434 CFWEKAIHTEA
-445 KWDEDKQ
+445 NWDTDKQ
-452 LWVVADREANQREI
+452 LWVAADREANQREI

-472 KNSDPPNPRLFSAL
+472 KNSDPPNPID
-486 CDNFCLWNREMLTGD
+486 CNTK
-501 ETSTFP
+501 

>member
-20 EFYQKRLASGKEGN
+20 EFYQQRLASGKEGN

-127 TLLAGIGLIVN
+127 TLLAGLGLVLN
-138 YFNSQAEMQLTQQ
+138 YSNSQAEMQLTQQ

-157 FSKAVEQIGSGKEE
+157 FSKAVEQIGNTKEE

-201 IRKNSPIPSNKRQLK
+201 IRKNSPIPSNIQQLE
-216 PEAEEREKTPEKL
+216 PEEREKALEKL

-240 TVIGRRKGDNLA
+240 TVIGRRKVENDQAGDNLA

-266 RTNLRGAN
+266 RTNLREANLNGANLDGANLNGANLNGAN
-274 LNRANLNRASL
+274 LNRANLNRAY
-285 HLANLNG
+285 LNG
-292 AFLEEANLDGANLNR
+292 AYLNRAELYRANLKGANLWVAYLNGAYLNGAELIGAELIGAELIGAELIEAELNR
-307 ANLNGA
+307 ANLYRA
-313 NLDGAKLIG
+313 NLYRAILDGADL
-322 ANLIGAN
+322 NRAN

-335 NGANLNGANLIGAKL
+335 NGANLNGA
-350 IGANLNGANLNGAFL
+350 
-365 IGAFLIEANLEE
+365 
-377 ANLNGANLNGAS
+377 
-389 LNGAFLR
+389 
-396 GAFLIGA
+396 
-403 NLNGASLNGAFL
+403 
-415 RGAFLNGAEGLNPE
+415 EGLNPE

-434 CSWEKAIYTEA
+434 CFWEKAIYTES
-445 KWDEDKQ
+445 KWDEDTE
-452 LWVVADREANQREI
+452 LWVAADPKANQREI
-466 EKLKRD
+466 DKLKRD
-472 KNSDPPNPRLFSAL
+472 KNSDMPNPID
-486 CDNFCLWNREMLTGD
+486 CNTK
-501 ETSTFP
+501 

>member
-1 MVPKKSP
+1 MAQKKSP
-8 RIPLELHQIKAY
+8 RIPLELHQIKAH

-157 FSKAVEQIGSGKEE
+157 FSKAVEQIGNNKEE

-201 IRKNSPIPSNKRQLK
+201 IRKNSPIPSNIEQLK
-216 PEAEEREKTPEKL
+216 PEERQKALEKL

-240 TVIGRRKGDNLA
+240 TVIGRRKVENDQAGDNLA
-252 ETTDSNKIKILDLS
+252 ETTDFNKTKFLDLS
-266 RTNLRGAN
+266 RTNLR
-274 LNRANLNRASL
+274 
-285 HLANLNG
+285 
-292 AFLEEANLDGANLNR
+292 E

-313 NLDGAKLIG
+313 NLDGADLNRANLDEAILYRAILKG
-322 ANLIGAN
+322 AYLFGAELIGAN
-329 LNGANL
+329 LNGAELIGANLYGANL
-335 NGANLNGANLIGAKL
+335 NRANLIGANLGANLYGANLNGAYLWGAKVD
-350 IGANLNGANLNGAFL
+350 
-365 IGAFLIEANLEE
+365 
-377 ANLNGANLNGAS
+377 
-389 LNGAFLR
+389 
-396 GAFLIGA
+396 
-403 NLNGASLNGAFL
+403 
-415 RGAFLNGAEGLNPE
+415 PK

-434 CSWEKAIYTEA
+434 CFWEKAIHTQV
-445 KWDEDKQ
+445 KWDKDKQ
-452 LWVVADREANQREI
+452 LWVAADREANQREI

-472 KNSDPPNPRLFSAL
+472 KNSDPRNPID
-486 CDNFCLWNREMLTGD
+486 CNTK
-501 ETSTFP
+501 